1 MPDSAAPP
9 ARLSAELER
18 LAAACRERSLTF
30 AELLPGAAPRDQALL
45 TAVLS
50 IGFCHPIPLPG
61 LSTVCGL
68 IIAAAGARM
77 AWGLGPWVP
86 RRWRARP
93 LPGRRLEKVF
103 AAGAALMRRCE
114 RVVKP
119 RGRWLSAHPWTQ
131 RASGGAIALCGLL
144 LAAPAPPGTALPPA
158 AAILLLSVG
167 TLEEDLLFLA
177 AGYVALALN
186 ILFFGAIFWM
196 GWSGLRALRIP
207 L

>member
-1 MPDSAAPP
+1 MSLSAVPP

-18 LAAACRERSLTF
+18 LSHACREKSLTF
-30 AELLPGAAPRDQALL
+30 GELLPGVAPRDQALL

-50 IGFCHPIPLPG
+50 VGFLHPIPLPG
-61 LSTVCGL
+61 ISAVGGL
-68 IIAAAGARM
+68 VIAAAGTRM
-77 AWGLGPWVP
+77 ARGLGPWVP
-86 RRWRARP
+86 ERWRGRS
-93 LPGRRLEKVF
+93 LPARRLERVF

-119 RGRWLSAHPWTQ
+119 RGRRLSAHPWTQ
-131 RASGGAIALCGLL
+131 RVNGGAIALCGLL
-144 LAAPAPPGTALPPA
+144 LAAPAPPGTNFPPA

-186 ILFFGAIFWM
+186 LALFGAIAWL
-196 GWSGLRALRIP
+196 GWSGVKAFLR
-207 L
+207 